1 MPAAYSD
8 DLREK
13 VVAAIDRGERKSH
26 VSQMF
31 NLSRDTIDRWLQRR
45 QTTGSVKAAQG
56 YQQGHSH
63 RVKDW
68 QEFRAFAQTHGDRTQ
83 AEMAQLWQEPISQR
97 SMARALARIDW
108 TRKKRPMATAN
119 VMKLNVSF
127 TEQA

>member
-26 VSQMF
+26 ISQMF
-31 NLSRDTIDRWLQRR
+31 NISRDTLDRWLKRR
-45 QTTGSVKAAQG
+45 EMTGSVNAAQG

-63 RVKDW
+63 RIKDW
-68 QEFRAFAQTHGDRTQ
+68 QAFRAFAQTYGDRTQ

-97 SMARALARIDW
+97 SMARALAQIDW
-108 TRKKRPMATAN
+108 TRKKRRMVTAN
-119 VMKLNVSF
+119 GMKPNVTVS
-127 TEQA
+127 ERN